1 MAYTR
6 ERLGELLLKT
16 GLIDEDQL
24 STALETQAERGG
36 KLGLILIDQLVVNE
50 DQLADTL
57 AVQKGIPR
65 VSLSNYAF
73 DRGAVSVL
81 PQRVARR
88 RMVIP
93 LNYDEDGA
101 IVVAMADPLDIEAL
115 DEVELRSGRRA
126 VPVVT
131 TSSEILLAID
141 KYMAEHEAFREVIEL
156 TSLIESESGLDE
168 VDSRVA
174 QGADVPIVRLVNQII
189 REALLDRAS
198 DIHFEPFEHDIRVRY
213 RVDGVLHEV
222 MRLPK
227 SARPEMTSRIKIMA
241 DMNITERR
249 RPQDGRIQLRI
260 DDRPVDLR
268 VATLPTPQGESIVIR
283 VLSQALAFHSLEDL
297 GMNAEH
303 LATVAKLLLKPY
315 GAVLVAGPTGSG
327 KSTTLYAAL
336 KRINDETRKIITVE
350 EPVEYQM
357 DGVTQIGVNNA
368 IGLTFA
374 SGLRQMLRSD
384 PDVVMIGE
392 IRDPETA
399 VTAVRA
405 ALTGHLVLSSI
416 HTNDAPS
423 ALTRLSDMDV
433 APYITSSALLA
444 VIAQRLVRKL
454 CVHCKHPVAPNP
466 DAVVT
471 LGLESAMFAKRRVWG
486 PVGCDRCLN
495 TGYLGRVG
503 IFELMVL
510 DDEIR
515 KLFLH
520 EAPAEQLRSLAI
532 EHGMRTLRQDALD
545 KVLDG
550 VTSLED
556 AARVVM

>member
-454 CVHCKHPVAPNP
+454 CVHCKHPVVPNP